1 MNKNRDNCKID
12 EGRAVSPNPPLQN
25 GRLGEPSLPC
35 IWQSCNCLNIVK
47 SSARGQ
53 VLIIGI
59 MTMLVLIIAII
70 FLYDLHSIIRVK
82 VKAQNAADAAALTA
96 ANWQRH
102 SLNLIGE
109 LNLVKACTVLVS
121 DIVPFGDDSPAGLT
135 TSSEILTEMQ
145 ARISFVGPMIGFGA
159 AQQAAKNNGM
169 NPVSHFTNVVNEHI
183 ANLMNDDFYGES
195 VGINQRIPD
204 YLENH
209 DIDLDNDKGYP
220 WRTPYTQMVEA
231 VNIEQGGIAAA
242 PNVDFAS
249 LPNVDPSWLLEV
261 GLWRAV
267 AAEYWCYPT
276 LRSLLKTGD
285 FSGKWWQA
293 SIVQNSA
300 RFPEECEY
308 SPIYI
313 EYSGVGDTPVFDSAK
328 GSLDT
333 MAADRDLT
341 VSDKFDKID
350 PLDTDNINT
359 PLPYVKWCIY
369 ESRWAND
376 LPSSEWTGSGDV
388 SYLRSPLMPEYIYG
402 GALAKMRCYAEP
414 TAMSSNYKAGKLS
427 GNWVSAS
434 DASVAPVTCTALA
447 KPLGK
452 LTAGV
457 PPYAASM
464 VLPVFDKTRLIPVAM
479 QDPTGLYDPFDADQ
493 YALFLFLKWAADV
506 DDIMNPP
513 ADPPCPN
520 AKYLALFQRLGR
532 DSWRSMGWNRNYV
545 TQDIPTRFDPDTN
558 QTGAGWLQMGR
569 TFTYDIIT
577 GTPLKAITTNEDSCD
592 EWPGGGTGTR
602 QGPTTLH

>member
-1 MNKNRDNCKID
+1 MNN
-12 EGRAVSPNPPLQN
+12 
-25 GRLGEPSLPC
+25 
-35 IWQSCNCLNIVK
+35 NIVNPYEK
-47 SSARGQ
+47 GQ

-59 MTMLVLIIAII
+59 ITALVLLIASI

-82 VKAQNAADAAALTA
+82 VKTQTAADAAALTA

-109 LNLVKACTVLVS
+109 LNLVKACTFLVS
-121 DIVPFGDDSPAGLT
+121 NIVPFGDDSPEGIK

-169 NPVSHFTNVVNEHI
+169 NPVSHFTNVVNQHI
-183 ANLMNDDFYGES
+183 GNLMDDDYYGDM
-195 VGINQRIPD
+195 VGINQVIES
-204 YLENH
+204 YS
-209 DIDLDNDKGYP
+209 
-220 WRTPYTQMVEA
+220 WRTAYTQMVEA
-231 VNIEQGGIAAA
+231 ANAGQGGIAAA

-249 LPNVDPSWLLEV
+249 LPDVNPSWLLEV
-261 GLWRAV
+261 RLWHAV

-276 LRSLLKTGD
+276 LRSLLKTYN
-285 FSGKWWQA
+285 FSGTWWQS

-313 EYSGVGDTPVFDSAK
+313 EYSGLGDIPVFNSAK
-328 GSLDT
+328 GTLNT
-333 MAADRDLT
+333 MAVDRSLT
-341 VSDKFDKID
+341 VSDEFDKND
-350 PLDTDNINT
+350 LVNDRDGINT

-376 LPSSEWTGSGDV
+376 LPASEWTGVGNI

-414 TAMSSNYKAGKLS
+414 ATMSSNYKAGKMSFTDASKNDKGDWLT
-427 GNWVSAS
+427 AS
-434 DASVAPVTCTALA
+434 DANVASVTCTALA

-452 LTAGV
+452 LTSGV
-457 PPYAASM
+457 PPSAASM

-479 QDPTGLYDPFDADQ
+479 QDPTGLYDPFNAEQ
-493 YALFLFLKWAADV
+493 YELFEFLKWAAGEEPYTIAV
-506 DDIMNPP
+506 NDINNPP
-513 ADPPCPN
+513 ITNPPCPS
-520 AKYLALFQRLGR
+520 AKYLALFQKL
-532 DSWRSMGWNRNYV
+532 DSEDWRSKGWNRNYDSQ
-545 TQDIPTRFDPDTN
+545 TIPTYYNTDTN
-558 QTGAGWLQMGR
+558 PSGAGWLQMGR
-569 TFTYDIIT
+569 TFMYDTNGI
-577 GTPLKAITTNEDSCD
+577 PLSVLTTNEDSCD
-592 EWPGGGTGTR
+592 DWEGGPGPGHR